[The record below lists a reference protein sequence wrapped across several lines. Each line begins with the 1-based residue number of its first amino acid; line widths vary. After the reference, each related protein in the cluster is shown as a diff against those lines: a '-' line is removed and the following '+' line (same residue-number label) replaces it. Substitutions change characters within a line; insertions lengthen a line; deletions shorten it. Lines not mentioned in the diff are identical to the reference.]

1 MKRKM
6 GFTLAEVLMT
16 LLVIG
21 IVAAITIPMLLNAME
36 KKDDIVL
43 FKKNLSTLAEALQQV
58 AIRDNVCEKI
68 SNNEELAQC
77 IHDVYIV
84 GTIKDN
90 VITLPDAVTYTFFWR
105 KNNVGSFED
114 CGEDF
119 GSTEEEW
126 TGENAN
132 CVVVLDLNG
141 ANKGSS
147 ATDDYGR
154 KEKIYEPSA
163 PDEQYPLII
172 KKSGVRTPFYLNAK
186 GYEYI
191 YGQLPTTDSKKPWE
205 NLEET
210 N

>member
-105 KNNVGSFED
+105 KNTKFARRQRSESNP
-114 CGEDF
+114 
-119 GSTEEEW
+119 TRQ
-126 TGENAN
+126 
-132 CVVVLDLNG
+132 
-141 ANKGSS
+141 
-147 ATDDYGR
+147 GR
-154 KEKIYEPSA
+154 GHDP
-163 PDEQYPLII
+163 
-172 KKSGVRTPFYLNAK
+172 AK
-186 GYEYI
+186 TI
-191 YGQLPTTDSKKPWE
+191 V
-205 NLEET
+205 
-210 N
+210 